1 MRTFCWQ
8 AVPFKFFRWMV
19 GGKWDDRISHLDH
32 MLAKVL
38 LADSSS
44 DPKELQNHMKA
55 LVKAW
60 AKRAAKNKVAK
71 AKAKVTGSSKARR
84 RHRKRCP
91 CRLRHGLRWRKRWVG
106 GCTGTGSACSALLAV
121 RVWS

>member
-71 AKAKVTGSSKARR
+71 AKAKVTGSSKKLAEDTASAA
-84 RHRKRCP
+84 P
-91 CRLRHGLRWRKRWVG
+91 VG
-106 GCTGTGSACSALLAV
+106 SVTV
-121 RVWS
+121 